1 MQILSGTIQQVIVK
15 VGLIGIDSSN
25 IEVLEPNK
33 AGRAP
38 QIYCQLD
45 HSSFSNWKWLVW
57 YTIHRLNSSLLM
69 GHAKYDLQSEECPM
83 APTAFNANTQIAL
96 ANMLIERMAQ
106 LSADSIWARRASGY
120 RGTLLK
126 LVTRLENDPVA
137 KYSAEQQRDYA
148 YLGELI
154 PLGFALLE
162 KAAQEY

>member
-1 MQILSGTIQQVIVK
+1 MDPTDLDVK
-15 VGLIGIDSSN
+15 T
-25 IEVLEPNK
+25 
-33 AGRAP
+33 R
-38 QIYCQLD
+38 
-45 HSSFSNWKWLVW
+45 
-57 YTIHRLNSSLLM
+57 
-69 GHAKYDLQSEECPM
+69 
-83 APTAFNANTQIAL
+83 IAL

-162 KAAQEY
+162 KAAQE

>member
-1 MQILSGTIQQVIVK
+1 M
-15 VGLIGIDSSN
+15 D
-25 IEVLEPNK
+25 
-33 AGRAP
+33 
-38 QIYCQLD
+38 
-45 HSSFSNWKWLVW
+45 
-57 YTIHRLNSSLLM
+57 
-69 GHAKYDLQSEECPM
+69 
-83 APTAFNANTQIAL
+83 PTALDTNTRIAL

-126 LVTRLENDPVA
+126 LVTRLENDPVG
-137 KYSAEQQRDYA
+137 KYSVEQQCDYA

>member
-1 MQILSGTIQQVIVK
+1 MQSSDPDVK
-15 VGLIGIDSSN
+15 T
-25 IEVLEPNK
+25 
-33 AGRAP
+33 R
-38 QIYCQLD
+38 
-45 HSSFSNWKWLVW
+45 
-57 YTIHRLNSSLLM
+57 
-69 GHAKYDLQSEECPM
+69 
-83 APTAFNANTQIAL
+83 IAL

-137 KYSAEQQRDYA
+137 KYPAEQQRDYA

>member
-1 MQILSGTIQQVIVK
+1 MESL
-15 VGLIGIDSSN
+15 
-25 IEVLEPNK
+25 
-33 AGRAP
+33 AP
-38 QIYCQLD
+38 
-45 HSSFSNWKWLVW
+45 
-57 YTIHRLNSSLLM
+57 
-69 GHAKYDLQSEECPM
+69 HAE
-83 APTAFNANTQIAL
+83 TRIAL

-126 LVTRLENDPVA
+126 LVTRLENDPVG
-137 KYSAEQQRDYA
+137 KYSVEQQRDYA

>member
-1 MQILSGTIQQVIVK
+1 MDPTT
-15 VGLIGIDSSN
+15 
-25 IEVLEPNK
+25 
-33 AGRAP
+33 
-38 QIYCQLD
+38 LD
-45 HSSFSNWKWLVW
+45 AI
-57 YTIHRLNSSLLM
+57 TR
-69 GHAKYDLQSEECPM
+69 
-83 APTAFNANTQIAL
+83 IAL

-126 LVTRLENDPVA
+126 LVTRLENYPVA
-137 KYSAEQQRDYA
+137 IDSVEQQRDYA